1 MHRYAKGKRHQEKKR
16 IIVDYINK
24 VSTVIKEKK
33 QKLADRQNR
42 LMKLRQEHISDLTTY
57 IFPVSEVRSKG

>member
-1 MHRYAKGKRHQEKKR
+1 MHRYAKGKRHLEKKR

-24 VSTVIKEKK
+24 VSTVIMEKK

-42 LMKLRQEHISDLTTY
+42 LMKFRQEHISDLTTY